1 MFTIM
6 NVIKGVKM
14 NERTLFGRT
23 SKCNCVYSLLQVFQ
37 FLFICHCFMIR
48 NPFNVMGSSLGGRL
62 GCGKDVFY
70 EFRYVLA
77 DSWFTCA
84 KIIKYIRGRHI
95 KCDYLGMIKIGDD
108 SRTKYHFERKDL
120 NAPAIIKALEK
131 RGKKKY
137 SRKFKCWYMSAD
149 VIFADTPVRL
159 FFVRRSKRGPW
170 SGLLCTDLRLGFFEA
185 YKIYSRRWSLE
196 VIFKESK
203 GLLGLG
209 KCQSSNF
216 AAQIASTSL
225 VALQYNV
232 LSVVKRFEAYETIGE
247 LFREATQDS
256 LEITISERIWGA
268 ILELVAAIA
277 KVFNITDEDVLEA
290 VVNQSDELAHIC
302 ELYKLKMAC

>member
-1 MFTIM
+1 MPVHKVSTFLSEISTFFKKNNAEGAMFTIM

-37 FLFICHCFMIR
+37 FLFICPCFMIR
-48 NPFNVMGSSLGGRL
+48 NPFNVMGSSLGG
-62 GCGKDVFY
+62 
-70 EFRYVLA
+70 
-77 DSWFTCA
+77 
-84 KIIKYIRGRHI
+84 
-95 KCDYLGMIKIGDD
+95 
-108 SRTKYHFERKDL
+108 
-120 NAPAIIKALEK
+120 
-131 RGKKKY
+131 
-137 SRKFKCWYMSAD
+137 
-149 VIFADTPVRL
+149 
-159 FFVRRSKRGPW
+159 
-170 SGLLCTDLRLGFFEA
+170 RLGFFEA